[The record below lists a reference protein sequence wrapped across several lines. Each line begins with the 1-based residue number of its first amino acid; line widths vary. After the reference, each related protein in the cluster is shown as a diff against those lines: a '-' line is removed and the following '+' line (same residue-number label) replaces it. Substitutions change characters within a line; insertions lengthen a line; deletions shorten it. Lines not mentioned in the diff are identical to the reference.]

1 MPSSM
6 PSASSVS
13 PLATRR
19 ERVLPDLHA
28 LQTFMAVCESGS
40 MALAAQRLGVSQSAV
55 SQMIRSLEG
64 EYGIQLFDREVR
76 PARPTRAGNM
86 LLEMADQLLA
96 DARNVAEE
104 LRKCVRLDHAQ
115 LRLGCVDSFAATLG
129 PALVR
134 GLSGTARQLQ
144 LWSGL
149 TPGLNAQL
157 LGRELD
163 LAICTE
169 VPIADARIAQ
179 RLLFSESWLAVF
191 PRGSAVAPMAEAR
204 DLRQRLGDL
213 QDELPLIRYTQR
225 SVIGQQVER
234 FLRHIG
240 VDAPR
245 RFEFDATDPLLS
257 LVAAGL
263 GWAVSTPLCLWQSRA
278 WLDKVDVVPIPCSRL
293 GQRDFYLLYRGAEWS
308 DIADDI
314 ADITRAVLARDMLP
328 ALRAMLPGL
337 PADAI
342 LTTDQ
347 SATRKP

>member
-1 MPSSM
+1 M
-6 PSASSVS
+6 
-13 PLATRR
+13 RR
-19 ERVLPDLHA
+19 ERALPDLHA

-40 MALAAQRLGVSQSAV
+40 MVLAAQRLGVSQSAV
-55 SQMIRSLEG
+55 SQMIRSLES

-86 LLEMADQLLA
+86 LLEMADRLLA

-104 LRKCVRLDHAQ
+104 LRKRVRLDHAQ

-134 GLSGTARQLQ
+134 GLSGSARQLQ

-169 VPIADARIAQ
+169 VPVADARIAQ
-179 RLLFSESWLAVF
+179 RLLFSESWVAVF
-191 PRGSAVAPMAEAR
+191 PKGSAVSPMAEAR
-204 DLRQRLGDL
+204 ELRQRVGD
-213 QDELPLIRYTQR
+213 LPLIRYSQR

-234 FLRHIG
+234 FLRHFG

-278 WLDKVDVVPIPCSRL
+278 WLDQVELVPIPSSRL
-293 GQRDFYLLYRGAEWS
+293 GQRDFHLLYRGAEWS

-314 ADITRAVLARDMLP
+314 TGITRTVLARELIPAMRAALP
-328 ALRAMLPGL
+328 TL
-337 PADAI
+337 PADAF
-342 LTTDQ
+342 Q
-347 SATRKP
+347 WATSTPATVAR

>member
-1 MPSSM
+1 MAKSS
-6 PSASSVS
+6 PNPPAN
-13 PLATRR
+13 PALR
-19 ERVLPDLHA
+19 EERALPDLHA
-28 LQTFMAVCESGS
+28 LQTFLTVCEAGS
-40 MALAAQRLGVSQSAV
+40 MVLAAQRLGVSQSAV
-55 SQMIRSLEG
+55 SQVIRSLEG
-64 EYGIQLFDREVR
+64 EYGVQLFDRDVR
-76 PARPTRAGNM
+76 PARPTRAGTI
-86 LLEMADQLLA
+86 LLEMADRLLA
-96 DARNVAEE
+96 EARGVAEE
-104 LRKCVRLDHAQ
+104 LRKSVRLDHAQ

-134 GLSGTARQLQ
+134 GLSRSARQLQ

-169 VPIADARIAQ
+169 VPVADVKLAQ
-179 RLLFSESWLAVF
+179 RRLFSEHWVAVF
-191 PRGSAVAPMAEAR
+191 PKGSAIAPMAEAR
-204 DLRQRLGDL
+204 ELRHRVGG
-213 QDELPLIRYTQR
+213 LPLIRYTQR

-263 GWAVSTPLCLWQSRA
+263 GWAVTSPLCLWQSRA
-278 WLDKVDVVPIPCSRL
+278 WVEEIDLVPLPPSRL
-293 GQRDFYLLYRGAEWS
+293 GQRDFFLIYRGAEWS

-314 ADITRAVLARDMLP
+314 ARITCAVLERELVPAMRAMLP
-328 ALRAMLPGL
+328 ALPDDAIA
-337 PADAI
+337 PADI
-342 LTTDQ
+342 QTNPT
-347 SATRKP
+347 